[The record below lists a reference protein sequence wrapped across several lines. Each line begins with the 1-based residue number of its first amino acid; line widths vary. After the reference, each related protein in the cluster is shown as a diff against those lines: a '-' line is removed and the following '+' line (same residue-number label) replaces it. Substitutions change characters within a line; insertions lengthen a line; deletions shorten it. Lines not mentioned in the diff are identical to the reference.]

1 MNLSSISVCG
11 SDDGVNGWL
20 SDREDE
26 SFFLG
31 SDSDSWVTD
40 DEDTTFVGDKKS
52 CSLDYIPYYIYTEPN
67 SDDSDY

>member
-1 MNLSSISVCG
+1 MNLSSISFCG
-11 SDDGVNGWL
+11 SDDVNGWL

-40 DEDTTFVGDKKS
+40 DDDSWVVGEEEIIS
-52 CSLDYIPYYIYTEPN
+52 RDYIPDYTYTEPN